1 MASRASKKVS
11 DSVRIMHDIE
21 RTAVLLRRG
30 ASRLARRLRAN
41 RPPASLS
48 SGKIGVLG
56 HLHLHGP
63 ATPGEIAAAEG
74 QQPQSLTRV
83 FAELEAAD
91 LVRRS
96 PSGTDGRR
104 AILTITPAGSAELI
118 RDMQMRDEWLT
129 AALGTLNE
137 TEIGVLRLA
146 AGLMERL
153 GVEGTA

>member
-1 MASRASKKVS
+1 
-11 DSVRIMHDIE
+11 MHDVE

-30 ASRLARRLRAN
+30 ASRLARRLRNN
-41 RPPASLS
+41 RPAGSLS
-48 SGKIGVLG
+48 SGKIGVLA
-56 HLHLHGP
+56 HLHLHGS

-104 AILTITPAGSAELI
+104 SILTITAGGSAELI
-118 RDMQMRDEWLT
+118 SDMQVRDEWLT
-129 AALGTLNE
+129 AALGMLNE
-137 TEIGVLRLA
+137 TEIGVLQLA

-153 GVEGTA
+153 GTEGAA

>member
-1 MASRASKKVS
+1 
-11 DSVRIMHDIE
+11 MHDVE

-30 ASRLARRLRAN
+30 ASRLARRLRTN
-41 RPPASLS
+41 RPAGSLN
-48 SGKIGVLG
+48 SGKIGVLA

-104 AILTITPAGSAELI
+104 SILTITPAGSAELI
-118 RDMQMRDEWLT
+118 SDMQVRDEWLT
-129 AALGTLNE
+129 AALGMLTE
-137 TEIGVLRLA
+137 TEIGVLQLA

-153 GVEGTA
+153 GMEGAA